1 MEQNNETLWVDY
13 ENGWKYRIAE
23 NGYEIRGEN
32 GVYITQFDEYSK
44 VYDPDGSFED
54 NCLLQLADLVKG
66 QNEQDMIGRLG
77 EAVRLGSIDTET
89 FKVVTGL
96 DYGAVFPQ

>member
-1 MEQNNETLWVDY
+1 MEQNWTEY
-13 ENGWKYRIAE
+13 GNGWKYRIVD

-54 NCLLQLADLVKG
+54 NCLMQLAELAKG
-66 QNEQDMIGRLG
+66 QQEQDMIGRLG
-77 EAVRLGSIDTET
+77 EAVRLGNIDAET
-89 FKVVTGL
+89 FKAVTGL
-96 DYGAVFPQ
+96 DYGVVFPQ